1 MSLVRNSVDFILL
14 LYDYNSMSYVRE
26 NIVKLNQMKGAT
38 LRQVFDAF
46 DYQGDKFEQLSVGT
60 NKQKGIIGDFL
71 EEIITGEVKDNL
83 CEADTDIGDIKS
95 VNVKDDGMPYE
106 NLRLTAI
113 NFNKIQNTPYNQS
126 GLFIKSKII
135 LIKYIL
141 NKDDVANS
149 TIHSVGYIDLTQSK
163 QAQQDYFNVQQIVKQ
178 GLAHTLTS
186 KKDQPYASVVKT
198 YSHGSGVNM
207 KSYKVGQE
215 QHQAKG
221 KAFYLFKN
229 ELETFYEEINV

>member
-1 MSLVRNSVDFILL
+1 MSH
-14 LYDYNSMSYVRE
+14 VRE

-38 LRQVFDAF
+38 LSEVCRVFE
-46 DYQGDKFEQLSVGT
+46 YQGDKYEQLSLGT

-95 VNVKDDGMPYE
+95 VNVKDDGTPYE

-113 NFNKIQNTPYNQS
+113 NFNKIQTTSYKES

-135 LIKYIL
+135 LVKYKL
-141 NKDDVANS
+141 NKDNVTSS
-149 TIHSVGYIDLTQSK
+149 TIHSVGFIDLSK
-163 QAQQDYFNVQQIVKQ
+163 SEQVQQDYFNIQQIVKQ

-198 YSHGSGVNM
+198 YSHGSGPNM
-207 KSYKVGQE
+207 KKYQVGHDE
-215 QHQAKG
+215 YEAKG
-221 KAFYLFKN
+221 KAFYLFKSQ
-229 ELETFYEEINV
+229 LETFYEEIYV

>member
-1 MSLVRNSVDFILL
+1 MT
-14 LYDYNSMSYVRE
+14 DYNRMSYVRD

-38 LRQVFDAF
+38 LSQVCRAF

-60 NKQKGIIGDFL
+60 SKQKGIIGDFL

-95 VNVKDDGMPYE
+95 VNVKDDGTPYE

-113 NFNKIQNTPYNQS
+113 NFNKIQNTAYKDS
-126 GLFIKSKII
+126 GLFVKSRII
-135 LIKYIL
+135 VVKYKL
-141 NKDDVANS
+141 NKDNATES
-149 TIHSVGYIDLTQSK
+149 TIYSVGYIDLSDNEQV
-163 QAQQDYFNVQQIVKQ
+163 QQDYFNVQQIVRQ

-186 KKDQPYASVVKT
+186 KKDQPYASIVKT
-198 YSHGSGVNM
+198 YSHGTGVNL
-207 KSYKVGQE
+207 KKYQVGDTE
-215 QHQAKG
+215 YQAKG

-229 ELETFYEEINV
+229 QLETFYEEIYV